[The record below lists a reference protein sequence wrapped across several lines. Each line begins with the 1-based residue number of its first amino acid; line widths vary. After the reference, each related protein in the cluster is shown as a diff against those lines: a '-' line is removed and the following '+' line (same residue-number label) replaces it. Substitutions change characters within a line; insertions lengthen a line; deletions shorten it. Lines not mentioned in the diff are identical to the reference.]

1 MARWIIAVGLVSILT
16 SGCDTVKDIIGQAPE
31 QERLPGERISV
42 LALEHQLEPDL
53 EIIDQPVRLPRP
65 RINDEWPQTGG
76 DATHV
81 MQHPAGEDEL
91 VPFWSHDIGAR
102 ETKDNFI
109 LSSPIIVDNVIFALD
124 SKNTVSATSV
134 TTKDTIWRSALIP
147 EGENGEGA
155 LGGGIAYGDDTVYV
169 TTAYGHVVA
178 LNPENG
184 GIFWWQSLGVPIRS
198 APTVVKGR
206 VFVLT
211 VDNQLYALSYRDG
224 ATIWNHSG
232 ISESAGLLGSA
243 APAVAGDLVVVPYS
257 SGELF
262 AMRVENGR
270 VAWSDSLTFQGRVG
284 ANTVL
289 SDIDASPVI
298 EGNVVYSVSYSGR
311 LVAIDIRSGARI
323 WEQEIASA
331 NTPWLAG
338 NYLYVTTVDSNIVC
352 VRRTDGR
359 IRWVQSMPAYTDPED
374 KDGPIVWTRP
384 TLIGDR
390 LIVAGS
396 NGEVRAVS
404 PYTGR
409 TLGRITLPD
418 GVRVAPIAANGTLYI
433 LTTGAELIALR

>member
-1 MARWIIAVGLVSILT
+1 MAQWILAVGLVSILI
-16 SGCDTVKDIIGQAPE
+16 SGCDTMKDIIGKAPE

-42 LALEHQLEPDL
+42 LALEHKLEPDL
-53 EIIDQPVRLPRP
+53 EIMGQPVRLPRP
-65 RINDEWPQTGG
+65 RINDDWPQTGG
-76 DATHV
+76 GATHV
-81 MQHPAGEDEL
+81 MQHPAGSDEL
-91 VPFWSHDIGAR
+91 VQFWSHDIGAG

-109 LSSPIIVDNVIFALD
+109 LSSPVIVNDVIFALD

-134 TTKDTIWRSALIP
+134 TAQKTVWSSTLIP
-147 EGENGEGA
+147 EGKNEEGA
-155 LGGGIAYGDDTVYV
+155 LGGGIAYGNDTIFV
-169 TTAYGHVVA
+169 TTPYGYVVA

-198 APTVVKGR
+198 APTVSQGR

-224 ATIWNHSG
+224 ATIWKHSG

-243 APAVAGDLVVVPYS
+243 APAVAGDLVIVPYS

-270 VAWSDSLTFQGRVG
+270 VAWSDSLSFQGRVG

-338 NYLYVTTVDSNIVC
+338 NYLYVTTVDNNIVC

-359 IRWVQSMPAYTDPED
+359 IRWVRSMPVYTDPED
-374 KDGPIVWTRP
+374 QDGPIVWTRP

-390 LIVAGS
+390 LIFAGS
-396 NGEVRAVS
+396 DGAVRAVS

-409 TLGRITLPD
+409 TLGRITLRD